1 MPKKTKAKK
10 TKAKKT
16 KADPYDF
23 PFGFNVA
30 PKPKKRKPPGGG
42 S

>member
-1 MPKKTKAKK
+1 MAAKK
-10 TKAKKT
+10 KGKKKPKAGGG
-16 KADPYDF
+16 ALDF

-30 PKPKKRKPPGGG
+30 RPKKRKPKGGG